1 MLNTFHLYIVLL
13 CLVIVN
19 SSHAGSRNFVNR
31 QYAQV
36 RSDWVPTERGGR
48 ASVVFPLSSNTN
60 AGQLNYQIQDA
71 AKQRA
76 EKDVI
81 RTSTTSRSVYFQDY
95 PELKTSQPVN
105 ELKSVSGFRPSQ
117 AYPITSSASEP
128 VVEKREFP
136 TVQSNAPYASIVDEK
151 IELVPK
157 TGKYIIT
164 GSVIPSLQTVEVVTT
179 SPSLTDYSDLVDAME
194 HLVERLNELEMKLEN
209 EEAKEALD
217 ENSRSILAM
226 NSALTLTKEKLEAE
240 VTSLSARTVYLEQ
253 RLGDLEEVTREWINP
268 NNLGYYDHT
277 KTTEKRGAARRCPTQ
292 FFSLDDK
299 DPVAP
304 CYSISTEPNVRKN
317 WQDASAS
324 CKEINAKLAEP
335 KSTDEL
341 RKLTD
346 YLRYNRTDQIG
357 GGYWTGGL
365 NPGLMWL
372 WPSLGSSLT
381 NIDPAF
387 WLISPDAV
395 DTNNGKCLRLSYD
408 RTSQRYALQGS
419 DCQRYLYFVCEY
431 DNNNGTAPTIE
442 RLEKSVANGKEY
454 QDTTVSSVL
463 RLTPKTSSAAGD
475 VSISETQPTTTT
487 QPSTPFYPVPHYK
500 RISWPGSISTTRATT
515 TTQPPPTP
523 NYVGVIGFK
532 GIPPKLRNEIPLNL
546 AVLED
551 SNS

>member
-13 CLVIVN
+13 CLVIAN
-19 SSHAGSRNFVNR
+19 SSHAGSRSFVNR

-71 AKQRA
+71 AKHRA
-76 EKDVI
+76 EKDAV

-95 PELKTSQPVN
+95 PELKVSQPVN
-105 ELKSVSGFRPSQ
+105 EFKSVSGFRPSQ
-117 AYPITSSASEP
+117 AYPITSSANEP
-128 VVEKREFP
+128 AVEKREFP
-136 TVQSNAPYASIVDEK
+136 TVQNNAPYASNVNEN

-164 GSVIPSLQTVEVVTT
+164 GNVVPSLQTVEVVTT
-179 SPSLTDYSDLVDAME
+179 SPALTDYSDLVDAME
-194 HLVERLNELEMKLEN
+194 HLETKLEN
-209 EEAKEALD
+209 QEAKEALD

-226 NSALTLTKEKLEAE
+226 NSALTSTKEKLEAE

-253 RLGDLEEVTREWINP
+253 RLSDLEEVTREWINP

-292 FFSLDDK
+292 FFSLDFE
-299 DPVAP
+299 DPAAP
-304 CYSISTEPNVRKN
+304 CYAISTEPNVRKN
-317 WQDASAS
+317 WQDALAS

-335 KSTDEL
+335 KSTEEL
-341 RKLTD
+341 KKLTD

-381 NIDPAF
+381 NIDPAL
-387 WLISPDAV
+387 WLTTPDAA

-431 DNNNGTAPTIE
+431 DNNGTAPTIE
-442 RLEKSVANGKEY
+442 RLEKSLVNGKEY
-454 QDTTVSSVL
+454 QYTTASSVPL
-463 RLTPKTSSAAGD
+463 FTSTTSSVPID

-487 QPSTPFYPVPHYK
+487 QQSPRSYPVPHYK
-500 RISWPGSISTTRATT
+500 RISWPASITTTRATT